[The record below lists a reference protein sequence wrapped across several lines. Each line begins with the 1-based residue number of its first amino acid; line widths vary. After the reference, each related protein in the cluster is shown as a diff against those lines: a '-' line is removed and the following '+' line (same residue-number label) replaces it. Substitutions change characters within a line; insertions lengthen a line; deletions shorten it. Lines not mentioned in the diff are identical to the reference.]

1 MQLLQLRVS
10 PSNLRTLL
18 LTLASAVCIAGAG
31 LLSIYPQTSAAQ
43 NVPSK
48 ASVQKSEAK
57 GQTRTK
63 KAEEKKQSSP
73 KSSATSNTSSRQ
85 ASKTVA
91 KNKTSGGA
99 TKQSLVAKQKS
110 ARSRIAEL
118 ENSVEKAR
126 ERKQR
131 LQKDLQQSSKDIA
144 GVRQNISGIL
154 VKKNRVEKQLRNQSR
169 QIDALQKKI
178 LEEEKIVGEI
188 NKQRLELLGY
198 SETPDWMRNPQKE
211 SQNKTLLDLLE
222 HQSSKAIANLNRQ
235 KKQLENVVAAS
246 RKSSQE
252 LKGIVDKEVKERDRL
267 LKERKKRQALA
278 YQVQKDLD
286 AKALTLTR
294 LKRDEQRL
302 TTLITRIETQEKRA
316 LAAKADKFRRSSKR
330 TAPQSAVAVRTV
342 KPVDGK
348 IVAKYGQK
356 RAGKNL
362 GNWKGLVFSVKDERP
377 VRAVRAGRVVFADYL
392 RGYGNM
398 VIIDH
403 GKGYFSVYGN
413 NASIEKD
420 IGDTVAAGDTIS
432 RVGSKDS
439 DLTVLY
445 FELRYKGKPI
455 DPSGWLKY

>member
-1 MQLLQLRVS
+1 M
-10 PSNLRTLL
+10 RTLL
-18 LTLASAVCIAGAG
+18 LTLASAVCFAGAG
-31 LLSIYPQTSAAQ
+31 LLSCYPQISAAQ
-43 NVPSK
+43 NAPSK

-57 GQTRTK
+57 GQTRAK
-63 KAEEKKQSSP
+63 KAEVKKQSPKKSP
-73 KSSATSNTSSRQ
+73 SASKASSSK
-85 ASKTVA
+85 ASKTAA
-91 KNKTSGGA
+91 KNKTSGSM
-99 TKQSLVAKQKS
+99 TKQTLVAKQKS
-110 ARSRIAEL
+110 ARNRIAEL

-131 LQKDLQQSSKDIA
+131 LQNDLQQSSKDIA
-144 GVRQNISGIL
+144 GVRKNIRGIQT
-154 VKKNRVEKQLRNQSR
+154 KKRRVENQLRKQSG
-169 QIDALQKKI
+169 QIAALQKKI
-178 LEEEKIVGEI
+178 REEEKIVDEI

-198 SETPDWMRNPQKE
+198 SETPAWMRDPQKE

-222 HQSSKAIANLNRQ
+222 HQSSEAIAKLNRQ
-235 KKQLENVVAAS
+235 KKQLENVVAES

-252 LKGIVDKEVKERDRL
+252 LKSIADKEIKERDRL

-278 YQVQKDLD
+278 YQVQKDLN

-302 TTLITRIETQEKRA
+302 GTLISRIEKQEKRA
-316 LAAKADKFRRSSKR
+316 LAAKAKRPAKR
-330 TAPQSAVAVRTV
+330 TAPQSAVAARTV
-342 KPVDGK
+342 KPVDGQ

-377 VRAVRAGRVVFADYL
+377 VRAVRAGKVVFADYL

>member
-1 MQLLQLRVS
+1 MRA
-10 PSNLRTLL
+10 LL
-18 LTLASAVCIAGAG
+18 LTLASAVFIAGAG
-31 LLSIYPQTSAAQ
+31 LLSCYPQISAAQ
-43 NVPSK
+43 NISAK
-48 ASVQKSEAK
+48 ASVEKSEAK
-57 GQTRTK
+57 GQTRAK
-63 KAEEKKQSSP
+63 KAEVKKQSSA
-73 KSSATSNTSSRQ
+73 KSSSASKSSRSPQ
-85 ASKTVA
+85 ASKSAA
-91 KNKTSGGA
+91 KNKTSGST
-99 TKQSLVAKQKS
+99 TKQSLVAKQKN

-118 ENSVEKAR
+118 EDSVEKAR

-144 GVRQNISGIL
+144 GVRKNIRGIQT
-154 VKKNRVEKQLRNQSR
+154 KKRRVENQLKKQSG
-169 QIDALQKKI
+169 QIVFLQKKI
-178 LEEEKIVGEI
+178 REEEKIVDEI

-198 SETPDWMRNPQKE
+198 SDTPAWMRDPQKE

-222 HQSSKAIANLNRQ
+222 HQSSKAIAKLNQQ
-235 KKQLENVVAAS
+235 KKQLEKVVAES
-246 RKSSQE
+246 KKSSQE
-252 LKGIVDKEVKERDRL
+252 LKNIADKEIRERDRL
-267 LKERKKRQALA
+267 LKERQKRQALA
-278 YQVQKDLD
+278 YQVQKDLN

-294 LKRDEQRL
+294 LRRDEQRL
-302 TTLITRIETQEKRA
+302 GTLIVRIEQQEKRA
-316 LAAKADKFRRSSKR
+316 LAAQAAKPKRLAKRS
-330 TAPQSAVAVRTV
+330 APQSTAVARTV
-342 KPVDGK
+342 KPVDGT

-377 VRAVRAGRVVFADYL
+377 VRAVRAGKVVFADYL

-420 IGDTVAAGDTIS
+420 IGDKVAAGDTIS

>member
-1 MQLLQLRVS
+1 M
-10 PSNLRTLL
+10 RTLL
-18 LTLASAVCIAGAG
+18 LTLASAVCFAGAG
-31 LLSIYPQTSAAQ
+31 LLSCYPQISAAQ

-57 GQTRTK
+57 GQTRAK
-63 KAEEKKQSSP
+63 KAEVKKQSTKKSP
-73 KSSATSNTSSRQ
+73 SASKASSSK
-85 ASKTVA
+85 ASKTAV
-91 KNKTSGGA
+91 KNKTSGSA
-99 TKQSLVAKQKS
+99 TKQTLVAKQKS
-110 ARSRIAEL
+110 ARNRIAEL

-131 LQKDLQQSSKDIA
+131 LQNDLQQSSKDIA
-144 GVRQNISGIL
+144 GVRKNIRGIQT
-154 VKKNRVEKQLRNQSR
+154 KKRRVENQLRKQSG
-169 QIDALQKKI
+169 QIAALQKKI
-178 LEEEKIVGEI
+178 REEEKIVDEI

-198 SETPDWMRNPQKE
+198 SETPAWMRDPQKE

-222 HQSSKAIANLNRQ
+222 HQSSEAIAKLNRQ
-235 KKQLENVVAAS
+235 KKQLENVVAES

-252 LKGIVDKEVKERDRL
+252 LKSIADKEIKERDRL

-278 YQVQKDLD
+278 YQVQKDLN

-302 TTLITRIETQEKRA
+302 GTLISRIEKQEKRA
-316 LAAKADKFRRSSKR
+316 LAAKAAKAKRPAKR
-330 TAPQSAVAVRTV
+330 TAPQSAVATRTV
-342 KPVDGK
+342 KPVDGQ

-377 VRAVRAGRVVFADYL
+377 VRAVRAGKVVFADYL